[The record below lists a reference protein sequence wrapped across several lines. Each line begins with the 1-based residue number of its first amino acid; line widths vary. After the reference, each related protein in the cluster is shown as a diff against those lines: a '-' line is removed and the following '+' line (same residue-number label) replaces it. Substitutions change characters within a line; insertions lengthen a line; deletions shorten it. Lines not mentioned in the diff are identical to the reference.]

1 MIFLH
6 FSRELK
12 CLIRHTPLINLIV
25 LEAMRHASRPER
37 CFMSFTAVE
46 VDLSLE
52 ANCPVDPYSYSLAV
66 YPKQ

>member
-1 MIFLH
+1 M
-6 FSRELK
+6 
-12 CLIRHTPLINLIV
+12 PLINFIV
-25 LEAMRHASRPER
+25 LEAMRHALRLER